1 LTFLN
6 LDDWQAV
13 KEIIIL
19 FEILLATGVFLLN
32 DGRYRPLALVNLIGS
47 LILLPGSLVYG
58 EFYPSSS
65 VGENLGHFVMLFSF
79 LISVWIIATGDINK
93 IFRNIIAI
101 EAPINNNY
109 LYIWRTLLLFIFLS
123 GIAVIVERG
132 GIQETGLWGMLF
144 DSERYDLLRALSHK
158 TIGNVLVKRLYSYSL
173 LLIPFVSVCAFVLL
187 KYKKYRKEAF
197 LGLLIVIFVALL
209 SGTRGH
215 VINILFTYLLFIII
229 TNNKFPMK
237 KAITLIG
244 LSFMLLLTL
253 SISRSSDEVDYET
266 LSNKVHE
273 VVRRIV
279 ASPFYTGVVHM
290 EYVNQTGL
298 WDYSSI
304 TPFPG
309 KNHLGFDHINSFRVV
324 GEWYSGSEE
333 ENMNTSEIFLQMS
346 IFGVGVGGA
355 VAIIMFIVTDFV
367 VLFVS
372 FLERAF
378 RLPVFITLL
387 GYFKNSISTGL
398 TEIIYMCL
406 ILILIIFVLLA
417 ARYFLLRTV
426 RVCKS

>member
-1 LTFLN
+1 
-6 LDDWQAV
+6 
-13 KEIIIL
+13 
-19 FEILLATGVFLLN
+19 
-32 DGRYRPLALVNLIGS
+32 
-47 LILLPGSLVYG
+47 
-58 EFYPSSS
+58 
-65 VGENLGHFVMLFSF
+65 
-79 LISVWIIATGDINK
+79 
-93 IFRNIIAI
+93 
-101 EAPINNNY
+101 
-109 LYIWRTLLLFIFLS
+109 
-123 GIAVIVERG
+123 
-132 GIQETGLWGMLF
+132 
-144 DSERYDLLRALSHK
+144 
-158 TIGNVLVKRLYSYSL
+158 
-173 LLIPFVSVCAFVLL
+173 
-187 KYKKYRKEAF
+187 
-197 LGLLIVIFVALL
+197 
-209 SGTRGH
+209 
-215 VINILFTYLLFIII
+215 
-229 TNNKFPMK
+229 
-237 KAITLIG
+237 
-244 LSFMLLLTL
+244 MLLLTL